1 MTRTTI
7 ATLAVLIATG
17 TACQPAADQKSAAAP
32 AAPAAP
38 AAGLG
43 SVQDAQSNTVVTI
56 AAGSPDHTTLVAAV
70 TAAGLVDVLASSGPY
85 TVFAPTNAAFA
96 KLPAGTVE
104 NLLKPENL
112 AKLQKILRHHVTT
125 SVYLLSELTD
135 GKVLGMADGSSAT
148 ISRKGDDLY
157 IGEAKIVGSA
167 RGSNGIVHIIDAV
180 VLPAK

>member
-56 AAGSPDHTTLVAAV
+56 AAGSPDHTTLVAA
-70 TAAGLVDVLASSGPY
+70 AGLVD
-85 TVFAPTNAAFA
+85 
-96 KLPAGTVE
+96 
-104 NLLKPENL
+104 
-112 AKLQKILRHHVTT
+112 
-125 SVYLLSELTD
+125 
-135 GKVLGMADGSSAT
+135 VLGMADGSSAT
-148 ISRKGDDLY
+148 ISKKGDDLY